1 MKNKIIDKTNLQ
13 LPYIKKVFEK
23 VIIVIIILAMVLSIS
38 VIFLHSPFSK
48 VFPWMDS
55 SAFLYMGKAML
66 NEKIIYI
73 DIFDHKGPFMFI
85 LQAIGMLLSEKFGV
99 WIIEIL
105 SLFIFYFMIYK
116 TLNIIFNKKIAILSL
131 LTLTIFAPFYTNIG
145 NYTETFSL
153 ALIAISLYI
162 FLKYLSEK
170 DNGITIFYSVI
181 TGITLML
188 TLLIRLNNAIM
199 WVIFCPLMF
208 FYYIF
213 TKRYKNALKL
223 FIGVMT
229 GMLIVFIPFAI
240 YFSVFNVW
248 SEFFFQYI
256 TLNLKYIGGGN
267 KIESMFFFL
276 ETPATI
282 LVLLPLLFLL
292 FKEIREQIKKNYL
305 LFISSYVY
313 YILTFLCVILSGFE
327 YPHYGILFFPCYAI
341 NFGYLYYFFH
351 LIIEKY
357 IKENSISKL
366 YIINMLI
373 LILALCVCLFQNNIF
388 YYYKNHWYVFSN
400 KNARSELYE
409 LAEVIRENTKAE
421 DEIIVFGNYPELYL
435 VSERYSSSKYFQLN
449 WSSFSEN
456 KKIVNEFLSDLRSD
470 KTKLFVI
477 NKNFMDNKFKSVLE
491 DKYNLIFTT
500 NDGYEIYKRLGDN
513 NG

>member
-1 MKNKIIDKTNLQ
+1 MKNKIIGKRNTQ
-13 LPYIKKVFEK
+13 LPYIKRVLDKAVIVF
-23 VIIVIIILAMVLSIS
+23 IILLLVLSVS

-85 LQAIGMLLSEKFGV
+85 IQAIGMLLSEKIGV
-99 WIIEIL
+99 WIIEVL
-105 SLFIFYFMIYK
+105 SLFIFYFMMYK
-116 TLNIIFNKKIAILSL
+116 TLNIIFNKKITILSL

-153 ALIAISLYI
+153 ALIGISLYI
-162 FLKYLSEK
+162 FFKYLLEK
-170 DNGITIFYSVI
+170 NKSIPMFYSVI
-181 TGITLML
+181 IGITLML

-208 FYYIF
+208 FNYIF
-213 TKRYKNALKL
+213 TKRYKEAVKL
-223 FIGVMT
+223 FIGVTM
-229 GMLIVFIPFAI
+229 GMLIAFIPFAI

-276 ETPATI
+276 ETPAII
-282 LVLLPLLFLL
+282 LVLLPLLLLL
-292 FKEIREQIKKNYL
+292 FKEVREHLKKNYL
-305 LFISSYVY
+305 LFISSYIY
-313 YILTFLCVILSGFE
+313 FISTFLCVILSGFE
-327 YPHYGILFFPCYAI
+327 YPHYGILFFPCYVI

-366 YIINMLI
+366 YIINTLI
-373 LILALCVCLFQNNIF
+373 LILAICVCLFQNNIF
-388 YYYKNHWYVFSN
+388 YYYKNHWYVFTNEKS
-400 KNARSELYE
+400 RSELYE
-409 LAEVIRENTKAE
+409 LAEVIKENTEIE

-456 KKIVNEFLSDLRSD
+456 EKIVNEFLSDLRSD

-477 NKNFMDNKFKSVLE
+477 NKNFMDNKFKNILE
-491 DKYNLIFTT
+491 DKYDLIFTS
-500 NDGYEIYKRLGDN
+500 NDGYEIYKKLGDK